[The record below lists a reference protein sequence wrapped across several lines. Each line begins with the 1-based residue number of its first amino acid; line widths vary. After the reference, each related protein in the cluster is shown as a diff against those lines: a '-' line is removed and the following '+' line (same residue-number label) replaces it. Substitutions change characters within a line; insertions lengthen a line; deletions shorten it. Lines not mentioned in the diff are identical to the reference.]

1 MKTKFWIIC
10 LSVFFVSCLRN
21 MHDIYTG
28 GEEEEE
34 EKSIKTIFLILL
46 LSVIVNLSLIMA

>member
-1 MKTKFWIIC
+1 M
-10 LSVFFVSCLRN
+10 SCLRN
-21 MHDIYTG
+21 MHDIYA

-34 EKSIKTIFLILL
+34 EEKINKGDFLILL

>member
-1 MKTKFWIIC
+1 M
-10 LSVFFVSCLRN
+10 SCLRN

-28 GEEEEE
+28 EEEEEE
-34 EKSIKTIFLILL
+34 EKINKDDFLILL